1 MPVVDLFCGCGGLS
15 KGFELA
21 GFNVVAAY
29 DEWQSALTC
38 YNANFNH
45 NAQSLDLGNVENAV
59 NTIRPFNPTII
70 IGGPPCQEFSNAG
83 KREEGVLAD
92 LTFKYAQIVTSVLPQ
107 YFVMENVPR
116 VKGSKAYAKAR
127 GAGLAR
133 LPKGSERG
141 NRPVPYH
148 EGETCHSRS
157 ENFRR

>member
-59 NTIRPFNPTII
+59 NNMKNQVLSMRISPLSRLK
-70 IGGPPCQEFSNAG
+70 GPLSSYKKVSSGYKKMN
-83 KREEGVLAD
+83 KKL
-92 LTFKYAQIVTSVLPQ
+92 LP
-107 YFVMENVPR
+107 
-116 VKGSKAYAKAR
+116 
-127 GAGLAR
+127 
-133 LPKGSERG
+133 
-141 NRPVPYH
+141 
-148 EGETCHSRS
+148 
-157 ENFRR
+157 